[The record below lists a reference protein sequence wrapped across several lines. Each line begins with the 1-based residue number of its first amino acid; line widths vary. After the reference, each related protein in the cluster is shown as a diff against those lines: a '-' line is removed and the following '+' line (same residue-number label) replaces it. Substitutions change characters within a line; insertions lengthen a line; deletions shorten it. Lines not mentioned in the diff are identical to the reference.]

1 MGEDEAVAAPVN
13 ELRVPLAPFDLRR
26 TFTMQALGAF
36 DPTAVFASDTV
47 FIKNFISRGSVVTL
61 RCEARDGELVVTGDA
76 GALTAW
82 GQWLPPD
89 DGAAAFAPSNEKL
102 AQLHRRL
109 AGLRLLRVPW
119 VFDVACGAVL
129 QQRIAFVDA
138 VKQFGRIAKAFGAR
152 VGEGAAFPDGPT
164 LAKVPLYELQ
174 RLGVDAQRARTLHAL
189 AKSEAQRPFL
199 SADTSFDEI
208 VRRLEL
214 LPGIGP
220 WTMGMIR
227 GYGLGDSDATIVGD
241 LGLPHLVCWALAG
254 EPRGTDERML
264 ELLEP
269 FRGHRFRVTRLLHA
283 AGISVPR
290 G

>member
-1 MGEDEAVAAPVN
+1 MN
-13 ELRVPLAPFDLRR
+13 ELRVPLAPFELRR
-26 TFTMQALGAF
+26 SFTMQALGAF
-36 DPTAVFASDTV
+36 DPTAVFASDSV
-47 FIKNFISRGSVVTL
+47 FIKNFVSRGSVVTV
-61 RCEARDGELVVTGDA
+61 RCEARDGELVITGDG
-76 GALTAW
+76 GALEAW
-82 GQWLPPD
+82 ARWLPPD
-89 DGAAAFAPSNEKL
+89 DGQAAFAPSHEKL

-109 AGLRLLRVPW
+109 SGLRLLRVPW
-119 VFDVACGAVL
+119 LFDLACGAVL

-138 VKQFGRIAKAFGAR
+138 VKQFGRIAKAFGVR
-152 VGEGAAFPDGPT
+152 VGEGAAFPDGPA
-164 LAKVPLYELQ
+164 LAKVPLFELQ

-199 SADTSFDEI
+199 SSQTSFDEI

-227 GYGLGDSDATIVGD
+227 GYGLGDPDAVIVGD

-254 EPRGTDERML
+254 EPRGTDSRML

>member
-1 MGEDEAVAAPVN
+1 MGEDEALAATLN
-13 ELRVPLAPFDLRR
+13 ELRVPLTPFDLRR
-26 TFTMQALGAF
+26 SFTMQALGAF

-47 FIKNFISRGSVVTL
+47 FLKNFVSRGSVVTL
-61 RCEARDGELVVTGDA
+61 RCEAREGELIVTGD
-76 GALTAW
+76 GAALEAW
-82 GQWLPPD
+82 SKGLPPD
-89 DGAAAFAPSNEKL
+89 DGQAAFSSSNEKL

-109 AGLRLLRVPW
+109 GGLRLLRVPW
-119 VFDVACGAVL
+119 LFDIACGSVL

-138 VKQFGRIAKAFGAR
+138 VKQFSRIAKTFGVR
-152 VGEGAAFPDGPT
+152 VGAGAAFPDGPT
-164 LAKVPLYELQ
+164 LAKVPIYELQ
-174 RLGVDAQRARTLHAL
+174 RLGVDAQRARTLHML

-199 SADTSFDEI
+199 SAESSFDEV

-227 GYGLGDSDATIVGD
+227 GYGLGDPDAIIVGD

-269 FRGHRFRVTRLLHA
+269 FRGQRFRVTRLLHA

>member
-1 MGEDEAVAAPVN
+1 
-13 ELRVPLAPFDLRR
+13 
-26 TFTMQALGAF
+26 MQALGAF

-47 FIKNFISRGSVVTL
+47 FIKNFVSRGAVVTL
-61 RCEARDGELVVTGDA
+61 RCEARDGELVVTGD
-76 GALTAW
+76 GAALDGWAK
-82 GQWLPPD
+82 WLPPD
-89 DGAAAFAPSNEKL
+89 DGQAAFAPSNEKL

-109 AGLRLLRVPW
+109 GGLRLLRVPW
-119 VFDVACGAVL
+119 LFDLACGAVL

-138 VKQFGRIAKAFGAR
+138 VKQFGRIAKAFGVR

-164 LAKVPLYELQ
+164 LAKVPLFELQ

-189 AKSEAQRPFL
+189 AKSETQRPFL
-199 SADTSFDEI
+199 SSETSFDEI

-227 GYGLGDSDATIVGD
+227 GYGLGDPDATVVRD

-269 FRGHRFRVTRLLHA
+269 FRGQRFRVTRLLHA